1 MTSPGLKQAGKQHL
15 GKHRPSEDC
24 LVQHHAGWCR
34 SGILQ
39 RFYIFPINLES
50 PFSALLSPTWKS
62 PSQHNPRPQRE
73 AAQLTL
79 AHLTLALQNI
89 KRGLVYPECPRADI
103 LEGFWITVV
112 GIKEVKILI
121 NDPLPFCFF
130 FFFPISHKT
139 EKKWH
144 GLNFYNVLFSFV
156 RRKFSSLGAKSREI
170 KSVFRQLNKRL
181 NYQKQQYPVF
191 SSCYQKR
198 LRSYFIFKRVFSNS
212 KKKTFL
218 FAKHSHRKH
227 PSGNEGQE
235 ANWKTT
241 IKFFPFTVQLLAT
254 GNRQDG
260 FSSNG
265 TTVIKGLMLSCSS
278 IPLQWRAE
286 PKLLPVEMRKSRDS
300 QCLCLLLS
308 LFLCFAL
315 WSENLALAAVFTPS
329 LNPPSDS
336 NQLNT
341 AWPNFFSPSKPG
353 GTGH

>member
-1 MTSPGLKQAGKQHL
+1 MK
-15 GKHRPSEDC
+15 
-24 LVQHHAGWCR
+24 
-34 SGILQ
+34 I
-39 RFYIFPINLES
+39 
-50 PFSALLSPTWKS
+50 PFSAQPETPEGSSSTNTCPLNPGSAEHKKGFGISRMSQSWYTWGILDHS
-62 PSQHNPRPQRE
+62 GRN
-73 AAQLTL
+73 
-79 AHLTLALQNI
+79 
-89 KRGLVYPECPRADI
+89 KRGENTDKWSSSI
-103 LEGFWITVV
+103 LF
-112 GIKEVKILI
+112 L
-121 NDPLPFCFF
+121 FF
-130 FFFPISHKT
+130 FSYLSQNR
-139 EKKWH
+139 KKWH

-278 IPLQWRAE
+278 IPLQWRVE
-286 PKLLPVEMRKSRDS
+286 PKLLPMETRKSRDS

-353 GTGH
+353 GAGH